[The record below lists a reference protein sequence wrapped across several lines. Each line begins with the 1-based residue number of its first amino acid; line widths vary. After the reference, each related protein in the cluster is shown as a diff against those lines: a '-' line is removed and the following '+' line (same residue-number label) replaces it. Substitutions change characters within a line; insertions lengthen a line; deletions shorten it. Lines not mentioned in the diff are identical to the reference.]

1 MTPDTL
7 EPLPDWITLAA
18 DEKKFV
24 IYSTDL
30 NLSGVFEFKV
40 RTTVAKYNVFN
51 DELGFVIRLECRIK
65 SILADIWI
73 SDFTYIIQSDRGV
86 IEELALPGLIVDPD
100 YCPQH
105 FMFSVF
111 TINSNVKA

>member
-1 MTPDTL
+1 L

-18 DEKKFV
+18 DEKTFV

-40 RTTVAKYNVFN
+40 RTTVAKYNVVN

-73 SDFTYIIQSDRGV
+73 SDFTYIIQPDRGV